1 MVALMFRSL
10 VAPVLKCAAVAA
22 AFLSLVSCHLSAP
35 VPPEFWSDKNAKVA
49 VAVSVRDGAK
59 FIHRTGGGDFPAR
72 NHAAAGALGRVK
84 ADDFRATRGKF
95 AAELRKR
102 GFRNVEEVKGD
113 IDWRGFPPVG
123 HNQLMAGRDYSSL
136 MAARNADYLVILS
149 LNEYGVTQR
158 ALGSV
163 IVGTVG
169 VAAPW
174 GSAQTTGVMVRRGG
188 GKAVWFT
195 GPVAGMQST
204 EVEENWNQAPN
215 YPALV
220 KAVHEVQKVSGEFL
234 IHEFF
239 GYPEE

>member
-1 MVALMFRSL
+1 MLRSL
-10 VAPVLKCAAVAA
+10 ISPVLKGAAVAA
-22 AFLSLVSCHLSAP
+22 ALLSLVSCRLSSP
-35 VPPEFWSDKNAKVA
+35 VPQEFWNDKDAKIA
-49 VAVSVRDGAK
+49 VAVSVKDGAR
-59 FIHRTGGGDFPAR
+59 FIHRTGSGDFPAR
-72 NHAAAGALGRVK
+72 NHFANGALGRVK
-84 ADDFRATRGKF
+84 GDDFRATRGKF

-113 IDWRGFPPVG
+113 IDWRNFPTIG

-136 MAARNADYLVILS
+136 MAPRNADYLVILS
-149 LNEYGVTQR
+149 LNDYGVTQR

-163 IVGTVG
+163 IVGTYG

-174 GSAQTTGVMVRRGG
+174 GSAHATGAMVRKGG

-204 EVEENWNQAPN
+204 EVDDGWNNQAPN

-220 KAVHEVQKVSGEFL
+220 KSVREVQQVSGEFL

-239 GYPEE
+239 GYPE